1 MKDFIKS
8 LLRESLLQ
16 EGNQRDRNE
25 LASYIID
32 LNNEISSAKSRGKNK
47 EVEYLTKDLE
57 KAKADLAKLK
67 SIKEGEDETMV
78 VNSLDELKNEIN
90 KAGYNSEMC
99 LIDECFNVIFK
110 HKTPLEIVN
119 NNRGYGSYLSHPDEI
134 ATAFHEKMKMIGNP
148 VDLSI
153 EKINKL
159 IILFIIIENSESI
172 EAIIKHIDNGSITI
186 DTYMLYKYINL
197 YDTED
202 GDILRKIDEKFVEE
216 YKDLV

>member
-1 MKDFIKS
+1 MKTFIKN
-8 LLRESLLQ
+8 LLRESLIK
-16 EGNQRDRNE
+16 EGNQKDRNE

-67 SIKEGEDETMV
+67 SIKEGEEDIMV
-78 VNSLDELKNEIN
+78 VNSLDELKNEIDE
-90 KAGYNSEMC
+90 AGYDSEMC
-99 LIDECFNVIFK
+99 LVDECFDVVFK
-110 HKTPLEIVN
+110 NKEPLDIVN
-119 NNRGYGSYLSHPDEI
+119 DNQEYGRYLSHPDEI
-134 ATAFHEKMKMIGNP
+134 AVAFHEKMKMVGTP

-159 IILFIIIENSESI
+159 IILFIIIENSQSI
-172 EAIIKHIDNGSITI
+172 EAIIKDINNSSITI
-186 DTYMLYKYINL
+186 DTYKLYSYINL
-197 YDTED
+197 YNTED
-202 GDILRKIDEKFVEE
+202 GDILRRIDKKFVEK

>member
-1 MKDFIKS
+1 
-8 LLRESLLQ
+8 
-16 EGNQRDRNE
+16 
-25 LASYIID
+25 
-32 LNNEISSAKSRGKNK
+32 
-47 EVEYLTKDLE
+47 
-57 KAKADLAKLK
+57 
-67 SIKEGEDETMV
+67 MV

-90 KAGYNSEMC
+90 EAGYNSEMC
-99 LIDECFNVIFK
+99 LIDECFDVIFK

-148 VDLSI
+148 VDLST

-186 DTYMLYKYINL
+186 DTYMLYKYIDL
-197 YDTED
+197 YDIED
-202 GDILRKIDEKFVEE
+202 GDILRRINKDFVEE

>member
-1 MKDFIKS
+1 MKDFIKN
-8 LLRESLLQ
+8 LLRESL
-16 EGNQRDRNE
+16 
-25 LASYIID
+25 
-32 LNNEISSAKSRGKNK
+32 
-47 EVEYLTKDLE
+47 
-57 KAKADLAKLK
+57 
-67 SIKEGEDETMV
+67 IKEGEDETMV

-90 KAGYNSEMC
+90 EAGYNSEIC
-99 LIDECFNVIFK
+99 LIDECFDVVFNK
-110 HKTPLEIVN
+110 ENPLEIVN
-119 NNRGYGSYLSHPDEI
+119 NNQGYGSYLSHPDEI

-197 YDTED
+197 YNTED
-202 GDILRKIDEKFVEE
+202 GDILRKIDKKFVEK
-216 YKDLV
+216 YKDLI